1 MIINNLV
8 ELVQKMFYNNTDNII
23 IIDISN
29 RETYKFEQLPYKK
42 ILSFNIKNLDGIV
55 VENNNIYIKIN

>member
-23 IIDISN
+23 IVDLSN
-29 RETYKFEQLPYKK
+29 RETYKFEELSYKQ
-42 ILSFNIKNLDGIV
+42 ILSFNIKNLDGIT

>member
-8 ELVQKMFYNNTDNII
+8 ELVQKIFYNNTDNII

-29 RETYKFEQLPYKK
+29 RETYRFEQLSYKK

>member
-29 RETYKFEQLPYKK
+29 RERYRFEQLSYKQ

>member
-23 IIDISN
+23 IVDISN
-29 RETYKFEQLPYKK
+29 RETYKFEELSYKQ
-42 ILSFNIKNLDGIV
+42 ILSFNIKSLDGIV

>member
-23 IIDISN
+23 IVDISN
-29 RETYKFEQLPYKK
+29 RETYKFEELSYKQ
-42 ILSFNIKNLDGIV
+42 ILSFNIKNLDGII